1 MYFFYN
7 VILVMSIKFIGI
19 VIDCVLKYYFLVNV
33 KDSMIYLKVK
43 KICVVIYGNLVIKL
57 SMFI

>member
-7 VILVMSIKFIGI
+7 VILEMRIEFISI

-43 KICVVIYGNLVIKL
+43 KNLCCYL
-57 SMFI
+57 W

>member
-1 MYFFYN
+1 
-7 VILVMSIKFIGI
+7 MSIKFIGI
-19 VIDCVLKYYFLVNV
+19 VIDCVSKYHFSVNV